1 MSELEE
7 RVDPVRRAGRNRG
20 PIPADAVYPELA
32 GYFRVMVDRV
42 LTSPRS
48 RAATD
53 GDVASGLGISASTL
67 SRHLA
72 GHSRPERAGMR
83 AFQRWV
89 AEETATPLT
98 AEEAERG
105 LTLVYAT
112 YDARHDRL
120 LIRQFEL
127 DALQERYRVEQ
138 AATTRR
144 IADLSEELAQAHR
157 TREEAELHQ
166 AQADTAWA
174 SRLAQAEQRIRE
186 LERDLTQARALAR
199 LQEAD
204 QQRWAQAAAD
214 TTAALAA
221 LDTDTTPEH
230 PTDDARD
237 PLLRRIEKL
246 RHDGHHED
254 APALLHAAATERDIM
269 ELPLLAL
276 TLEAG
281 TTVERHQDVP
291 ELLQHAGRLQ
301 PIPDIARLIAVAHN
315 RATSS
320 PTLDH
325 SRADGALRRI
335 SKEWAA
341 PLLRGVAMRTPADV
355 IDLAELLIGKRL
367 VQNTRLMFIACNVQ
381 SSEVRLREL
390 LIEARS
396 RLRNADD
403 THSPLFAVLES
414 ASVGLPDST
423 AQERWNKVFEDTV
436 GRRSPATGPAAVE
449 PPPRR
454 RRFLGRG

>member
-7 RVDPVRRAGRNRG
+7 RVDSVRRAGRNRG

-32 GYFRVMVDRV
+32 GYFRVLVDRV

-53 GDVASGLGISASTL
+53 GDAASGLGISASTL
-67 SRHLA
+67 SRYLA

-98 AEEAERG
+98 AEEVERG
-105 LTLVYAT
+105 LMLVYAT
-112 YDARHDRL
+112 YDTAHDHL

-127 DALQERYRVEQ
+127 DALQERYRAEQ

-144 IADLSEELAQAHR
+144 IADLSEELARAHR
-157 TREEAELHQ
+157 AREEAELHL
-166 AQADTAWA
+166 AEADTAWA

-204 QQRWAQAAAD
+204 QQRWAQAATD
-214 TTAALAA
+214 TTAALVT

-254 APALLHAAATERDIM
+254 APALLHAAAAERDIM
-269 ELPLLAL
+269 ALPLLAL

-320 PTLDH
+320 PTFDH
-325 SRADGALRRI
+325 SRADAALRRI

-341 PLLRGVAMRTPADV
+341 PLLRGVAMRAPADV

-367 VQNTRLMFIACNVQ
+367 VQNARLMFTACNVQ
-381 SSEVRLREL
+381 SSDERLREL

-403 THSPLFAVLES
+403 ADSPLFAVLES
-414 ASVGLPDST
+414 ASVGLPDRT
-423 AQERWNKVFEDTV
+423 AQERWNKVFADT
-436 GRRSPATGPAAVE
+436 GGRSPATGPAAVE